1 MFNDIESNIVTL
13 YQTNRNLLLWVY
25 NPLTVLFGKS
35 KIVSFTSSIIKN
47 IIVVAKSLVKLIYCI
62 AFGLTFGLLKS
73 IGLSF

>member
-1 MFNDIESNIVTL
+1 MFNDIESNIVIL

-25 NPLTVLFGKS
+25 NPLTVLCGKS